1 MNTGLSFWARVS
13 RPACLVS
20 CAALIPAA
28 FGSAFGDVLFFRNQR
43 YVKGTLEGQTQEGVV
58 FRTVDGRTLRIPK
71 RQILRIVYQ
80 PLEEDR
86 SAAEL
91 LRAER
96 ERERQL
102 ALREKEARER
112 QAEEKRREQERREAA
127 RRLAFAREQARS
139 RATLERERGR
149 RWEALQRSAAFP
161 GWGQAF
167 LGRESEGRWTAGAAA
182 GLILLFV
189 WRHERW
195 KAEMRSYETAA
206 RSSTLI
212 AVLGAGESVPHS
224 GSFNGGGWLAAYG
237 LLDGPRRDTRRVGAQ
252 VGQMGSLLGVLYL
265 ASLARTWFL
274 GGAPQSSAARQ
285 AAAQGAGGWSFVA
298 GNDGMPAGLSF
309 ALRF

>member
-1 MNTGLSFWARVS
+1 M
-13 RPACLVS
+13 
-20 CAALIPAA
+20 
-28 FGSAFGDVLFFRNQR
+28 LFFRNQR
-43 YVKGTLEGQTQEGVV
+43 YVKGTLEGQSKEGVV
-58 FRTVDGRTLRIPK
+58 FRTMDGRTLRIPK

-86 SAAEL
+86 SAAER

-96 ERERQL
+96 ERERQV

-112 QAEEKRREQERREAA
+112 QAEEKRRDDERREAA
-127 RRLAFAREQARS
+127 RRLAFAKEQART
-139 RATLERERGR
+139 RAALERARGF

-161 GWGQAF
+161 GWGQAH
-167 LGRESEGRWTAGAAA
+167 LGHEVEGRWTAGAAA
-182 GLILLFV
+182 GLLLLFV

-195 KAEMRSYETAA
+195 KAEMYSYEVAA

-212 AVLGAGESVPHS
+212 AAVGGGERDPHS
-224 GSFNGGGWLAAYG
+224 GSFNGGGLLAAYG
-237 LLDGPRRDTRRVGAQ
+237 MLDGPRRSTRQAGTQTGQ
-252 VGQMGSLLGVLYL
+252 VGSLLGVLYL

-274 GGAPQSSAARQ
+274 GGAASPATAQQ

-298 GNDGMPAGLSF
+298 GIDGMPAGLSF